1 VLFDAIERSLKR
13 TSQQELISG
22 LYLGERVFKVKCL
35 ACGSTFGATACTA
48 VAARGEVTQA
58 SPPFLVCVE
67 ISERDEAFQ
76 DLTLTV
82 KGKRSILDSLHDFSI
97 AEKLEGSNQYECS
110 SCEKM
115 VDARRWESIRKIP
128 PVLIIS
134 LARFEYDWERVRGM
148 HTRALTHSLTRSLT
162 HSLTHSR
169 IAYAIDVGTTQQ
181 ERQSP
186 ALPVGLGYG
195 SFCRDG
201 SS

>member
-1 VLFDAIERSLKR
+1 M
-13 TSQQELISG
+13 
-22 LYLGERVFKVKCL
+22 
-35 ACGSTFGATACTA
+35 
-48 VAARGEVTQA
+48 
-58 SPPFLVCVE
+58 CVE

-134 LARFEYDWERVRGM
+134 LARFEYDWERVRCT
-148 HTRALTHSLTRSLT
+148 HTRALTHSLAHSLA
-162 HSLTHSR
+162 HSLTHR
-169 IAYAIDVGTTQQ
+169 ICIDVGTTQQ

-195 SFCRDG
+195 SICRDG